1 MLAFYQDY
9 NLLLSDDGEENQN
22 TEVEDA
28 DNDDEVLALNILSD
42 QEEVDEVQKRAAAM
56 EQAIVSGVGMIDP
69 VTKALR
75 LPCVAHTVCVD
86 NCLSAQMFVTF
97 S

>member
-1 MLAFYQDY
+1 MFSAINQDY
-9 NLLLSDDGEENQN
+9 NLLLSEENQN
-22 TEVEDA
+22 TEVEDN
-28 DNDDEVLALNILSD
+28 DNDEELMLNILSD
-42 QEEVDEVQKRAAAM
+42 QEEVDEVQKRTAAM

-86 NCLSAQMFVTF
+86 NCLSAQKFARF

>member
-1 MLAFYQDY
+1 MFSAINQDY
-9 NLLLSDDGEENQN
+9 NLLLSEENQN
-22 TEVEDA
+22 TEVEDN
-28 DNDDEVLALNILSD
+28 DNDEELMLNILSD

>member
-42 QEEVDEVQKRAAAM
+42 QEEVEEVQKRAAAM
-56 EQAIVSGVGMIDP
+56 EEAMAMSGVGKTCP
-69 VTKALR
+69 VTNALR
-75 LPCVAHTVCVD
+75 LPCVAHTVCV
-86 NCLSAQMFVTF
+86 
-97 S
+97 